1 MTALLRLKKADNCAI
16 GLKLSSVLPQQIPFS
31 CIGSRQLL
39 SEFDLNVELC
49 DGQWFGRRLFGSSPI
64 CEAVCKSEEEQRL
77 KDHLIELLWKEK
89 GGPHQ
94 NNPSEYILIT
104 LIHVENLQGDTE
116 VHTAIQ

>member
-31 CIGSRQLL
+31 CIGSRQC
-39 SEFDLNVELC
+39 DVC

-104 LIHVENLQGDTE
+104 LIPVENLQGDTE